1 MSIPELAD
9 IASLVEDDLREVERL
24 LRERMKSV
32 APVIPAVGD
41 HSFGSGGKRIR
52 PLVVLLSARMC
63 GYRGPRAS
71 LVSSAAEM
79 LHTATLMHDD
89 VVDGALTRRGRE
101 SVNARFGDRIAILV
115 GDFLLA
121 RASQTLLEDGNPDL
135 MWAFTNTI
143 RVMSEGEVL
152 QITRSFDPE
161 IPESVYMEIIGRKT
175 SSLLASAAEAGAIL
189 GGVTRAERNAV
200 REYGWQVGLA
210 FQLVDDALDY
220 VGTREELG
228 KLPLAD
234 LREGKVTL
242 PLLVA
247 LRRCTT
253 SEREMVHASLKQF
266 AKLAA
271 SGERD
276 PDPADTS
283 RIRDFVERYGGIDAT
298 YDRAHACETQAVAE
312 IAAFEDGDAKR
323 ALQGLAEFIVAR
335 KT

>member
-1 MSIPELAD
+1 MSRPELAD
-9 IASLVEDDLREVERL
+9 IASVVEDDLRQVERL

-32 APVIPAVGD
+32 AVVIPEVGD

-52 PLVVLLSARMC
+52 PLLVLLCSRMC

-89 VVDGALTRRGRE
+89 VVDGAATRRGRE

-121 RASQTLLEDGNPDL
+121 RASQTLLEDGNADI
-135 MWAFTNTI
+135 MWAFTSTI
-143 RVMSEGEVL
+143 AVMSEGEVL

-161 IPESVYMEIIGRKT
+161 IPESVYLEIIGRKT
-175 SSLLASAAEAGAIL
+175 SSLLASSAESGAIL

-200 REYGWQVGLA
+200 REYGWQLGLA

-220 VGTREELG
+220 VGTRAELG
-228 KLPLAD
+228 KAPLAD

-242 PLLVA
+242 PLLAA
-247 LRRCTT
+247 LKRCTT
-253 SEREMVHASLKQF
+253 SEREMVQASLKQF
-266 AKLAA
+266 AKLGAA
-271 SGERD
+271 GERD
-276 PDPADTS
+276 PDRDEVW
-283 RIRDFVERYGGIDAT
+283 RIRELVIHYGGIEVT
-298 YDRAHACETQAVAE
+298 YERARACAS
-312 IAAFEDGDAKR
+312 R
-323 ALQGLAEFIVAR
+323 ACA
-335 KT
+335 